1 MTNLCNDLQ
10 SVIDGFTILSTLR
23 MYGAIPW
30 KLTKAF
36 TRNLLK
42 YPIGVVITTNRK
54 YLIICKMNT

>member
-10 SVIDGFTILSTLR
+10 SVIKISPNYIHGFTILSTLR
-23 MYGAIPW
+23 MYGAIPR

-42 YPIGVVITTNRK
+42 Y
-54 YLIICKMNT
+54 LSE